1 MVIPCLCFFTNG
13 SDLHCS
19 CPVPTNR
26 GGANGAPAGGAFL
39 VDIPSRWKP
48 RAKQQPTGLLFAT
61 PAAWPCCS
69 RPVPPTQKIPSH
81 LTRDF
86 CGGALSAAVE
96 PLGRHIVAAVR
107 ALQTEKRR
115 HFGTL
120 QPLLVCFFQLIFVQ
134 GNAVQQITLIL
145 GSCIV
150 INAEPFADCAELV
163 KHFNSSRGHSFDFNI
178 HGSTTFQERYVLKS
192 ESAALSASISM
203 IGPPDCLAKTRIA
216 PKSRI

>member
-1 MVIPCLCFFTNG
+1 MMIPCLWSLLFGFDALTG
-13 SDLHCS
+13 
-19 CPVPTNR
+19 V
-26 GGANGAPAGGAFL
+26 GWKGAPAAASFL
-39 VDIPSRWKP
+39 VDIPRGLGTAHESKP
-48 RAKQQPTGLLFAT
+48 HWGFDCLRCASARAFRVLYRHQ
-61 PAAWPCCS
+61 
-69 RPVPPTQKIPSH
+69 QKIPGRMSE
-81 LTRDF
+81 DF
-86 CGGALSAAVE
+86 CGGALPTAVE
-96 PLGRHIVAAVR
+96 PLSRHIVAAVR

>member
-1 MVIPCLCFFTNG
+1 MRQPLFT
-13 SDLHCS
+13 LH
-19 CPVPTNR
+19 
-26 GGANGAPAGGAFL
+26 
-39 VDIPSRWKP
+39 
-48 RAKQQPTGLLFAT
+48 
-61 PAAWPCCS
+61 
-69 RPVPPTQKIPSH
+69 
-81 LTRDF
+81 
-86 CGGALSAAVE
+86 GALSAAVE

>member
-1 MVIPCLCFFTNG
+1 MKAPVGLLSDRTVLRSKMEGLCPDKFRVVELSRVYHTIPQSASKTKRTTDRSRWFF
-13 SDLHCS
+13 S
-19 CPVPTNR
+19 
-26 GGANGAPAGGAFL
+26 AGGAGATAGEFL
-39 VDIPSRWKP
+39 S
-48 RAKQQPTGLLFAT
+48 
-61 PAAWPCCS
+61 
-69 RPVPPTQKIPSH
+69 
-81 LTRDF
+81 
-86 CGGALSAAVE
+86 
-96 PLGRHIVAAVR
+96 RHIVASVG
-107 ALQTEKRR
+107 ALQAEKRR
-115 HFGTL
+115 HLGTL
-120 QPLLVCFFQLIFVQ
+120 QPLLVCFFQLVFVQ

>member
-1 MVIPCLCFFTNG
+1 MSKKEARRPKPSCFF
-13 SDLHCS
+13 
-19 CPVPTNR
+19 
-26 GGANGAPAGGAFL
+26 
-39 VDIPSRWKP
+39 
-48 RAKQQPTGLLFAT
+48 
-61 PAAWPCCS
+61 
-69 RPVPPTQKIPSH
+69 
-81 LTRDF
+81 
-86 CGGALSAAVE
+86 GGALSAAVE
-96 PLGRHIVAAVR
+96 PLSRHIVAAVR

>member
-1 MVIPCLCFFTNG
+1 MVIPCLCSFRF
-13 SDLHCS
+13 SS
-19 CPVPTNR
+19 CTVHHKTAVIP
-26 GGANGAPAGGAFL
+26 
-39 VDIPSRWKP
+39 VDIPRRWEP
-48 RAKQQPTGLLFAT
+48 RTNQSPTGALIAFAALGT
-61 PAAWPCCS
+61 CCS
-69 RPVPPTQKIPSH
+69 SPVPSTTKKVPRPFG
-81 LTRDF
+81 LGTR
-86 CGGALSAAVE
+86 GGALSAAVE